1 MSIDLSKE
9 NLKHLS
15 AAANSIHWRPNTSTV
30 WRWFKRG
37 IRGIR
42 LETILI
48 GGRRYTSDEALDR
61 FFTAITAAASGET
74 PPARTPMQRSRA
86 VADAERELREDGI

>member
-1 MSIDLSKE
+1 MSIEPSNE
-9 NLKHLS
+9 NLVSLS
-15 AAANSIHWRPNTSTV
+15 TAANSLPGRPHVSTL
-30 WRWFKRG
+30 WRWTQRG

-42 LETILI
+42 LETTLI

-61 FFTAITAAASGET
+61 FFTAATAIAAGET
-74 PPARTPMQRSRA
+74 APARTSRQRVRA

>member
-1 MSIDLSKE
+1 MSIELSSE
-9 NLKHLS
+9 ELRSLS
-15 AAANSIHWRPNTSTV
+15 AAANTLPRRPHVSTL
-30 WRWFKRG
+30 WRWAQRG

-61 FFTAITAAASGET
+61 FFTAATAAASGAT
-74 PPARTPMQRSRA
+74 PPTRTSRQQARA